1 MKSLPHLT
9 FLRSF
14 EAAARHLSFTSAA
27 EELNSTQA
35 SVSNHVRSLE
45 DYIGRPLFVRH
56 ARSLTLT
63 DVGLGY
69 LPSVQRALQ
78 DLDAATRSLVTD
90 HASHAVTVSCPVSLT
105 ENWMPRVMAGFHKTH
120 PKIEL
125 ALNSTVW
132 ADLQE
137 NASDITITIAH
148 EDDVDPSA
156 QRLWADKLVLLCAP
170 SYPKVSAETLS
181 DERAIH
187 ILGRP
192 EYWNA
197 VTKKLGLNSARVPV
211 GFQCNSTIA
220 ALELAAAGAG
230 VVVAPKSLALKL
242 LDRQE
247 LIEPIV
253 IDCPSPWTYYASFK
267 SNLSPSA
274 SLFKDWLLGQAGN
287 LSL

>member
-197 VTKKLGLNSARVPV
+197 VTEKTWPHRRARSGRVSMQFHNRRA
-211 GFQCNSTIA
+211 GTCSRRCGRRRCAKIA
-220 ALELAAAGAG
+220 RSEIAGPTG
-230 VVVAPKSLALKL
+230 TG
-242 LDRQE
+242 R
-247 LIEPIV
+247 
-253 IDCPSPWTYYASFK
+253 TY
-267 SNLSPSA
+267 
-274 SLFKDWLLGQAGN
+274 
-287 LSL
+287 